1 VIPPVS
7 HPDGASVEAVASYVA
22 TCARGWE
29 PGARLL
35 GNARAEDI
43 ARMAEWAVAIAPLIE
58 RLRQA
63 CIHRGK
69 TGDAGVEDRAVRELL
84 LAADAAARGAK

>member
-1 VIPPVS
+1 MIPPVS
-7 HPDGASVEAVASYVA
+7 HPDGSSVEAVASYVA

-43 ARMAEWAVAIAPLIE
+43 ARMAEWTAAVAPLIE
-58 RLRQA
+58 RLRDVL
-63 CIHRGK
+63 GNE
-69 TGDAGVEDRAVRELL
+69 DAGPRTVQRSIDLL
-84 LAADAAARGAK
+84 LVAAARGVP